1 MRGREPLA
9 TFSAASLEHEASI
22 LGRHARAKAV
32 RLCAAAIVRLKG
44 SLRHSQEFSTSRKRP
59 SLMAHEYDVKAGCS
73 VLDASQNRV
82 LAFKAFGT
90 HAVGH
95 CITEDP
101 DQSFSGAETSDQRFG
116 I

>member
-1 MRGREPLA
+1 MMSR
-9 TFSAASLEHEASI
+9 
-22 LGRHARAKAV
+22 
-32 RLCAAAIVRLKG
+32 
-44 SLRHSQEFSTSRKRP
+44 QEQ
-59 SLMAHEYDVKAGCS
+59 S